1 MTRNVSIPLLGVL
14 LMAGGIW
21 VSATHVAVH
30 SELSDLL
37 PEGATTTQRLLLTEM
52 RRGLAGRLVLLALEG
67 GDPYEM
73 AQASRLF
80 SDRLRASGHFALVEN
95 GVQGLTPQERAIVFQ
110 ARYLLSPN
118 VGRQTFSRESL
129 REALERRLDELRSP
143 LAPLVKETIPA
154 DPTGEFFTIVSAW
167 SAEEGPVKHHGVW
180 MSKDQTK
187 ALLVAQTRAAGFD
200 ADAQAAIQEEIRQI
214 FGSVAGQGT
223 HLRLLMT
230 GAGVFAVEAKQTIER
245 EVWRLSTAAGVLVL
259 CFLYASYRS
268 LTLVLLSLIPLT
280 TGILA
285 GMLAVQGC
293 FGFIHGIT
301 LGFGIT
307 LLGVVD
313 DYPIH
318 LFSHLT
324 PRNPASAVVREIWPT
339 MRLGVSTTAIGFA
352 ALLFAGFP
360 ALTQLG
366 LFAVAGILAAAAV
379 TRWILPSFIP
389 DGFVPRPV
397 WPAVHAELERLTG
410 LKPVIPGAI
419 LLACAALLWSHTPL
433 WQTELASLSPVS
445 EPKKQLD
452 RQLREE
458 MGAPDLRDLLV
469 IEGQTEED
477 VLQYSEVVD
486 ANLKP
491 LRASGV
497 IAGYELISHVVPS
510 RRTQQDRQSQLPE
523 SSVLKH
529 NLDQALKGL
538 RFSPGLF
545 TPFVA
550 AIESART
557 QPPLERRAFQGTAL
571 GAKTD
576 SLMFE
581 QAGSWKAVVPLRG
594 VADRGQLA
602 DVVRSWH
609 MPAVTYADL
618 KEESNRLMAAYRDRT
633 AVIVVC
639 GLLVIGLVLTIGL
652 KSATLLGPILFPI
665 MGALAVVAAALKLS
679 GEPMSLFHIAS
690 FLLVIGLGLDYALF
704 FNRLEGTEEG
714 RLQTLYGLLVCS
726 TTTILVFGVLA
737 TSSIP
742 VLHAIGMT
750 AALGSFCC
758 LLFAGI
764 MAKKAPHAV

>member
-1 MTRNVSIPLLGVL
+1 
-14 LMAGGIW
+14 
-21 VSATHVAVH
+21 
-30 SELSDLL
+30 
-37 PEGATTTQRLLLTEM
+37 
-52 RRGLAGRLVLLALEG
+52 
-67 GDPYEM
+67 
-73 AQASRLF
+73 
-80 SDRLRASGHFALVEN
+80 
-95 GVQGLTPQERAIVFQ
+95 
-110 ARYLLSPN
+110 
-118 VGRQTFSRESL
+118 
-129 REALERRLDELRSP
+129 
-143 LAPLVKETIPA
+143 
-154 DPTGEFFTIVSAW
+154 
-167 SAEEGPVKHHGVW
+167 
-180 MSKDQTK
+180 
-187 ALLVAQTRAAGFD
+187 
-200 ADAQAAIQEEIRQI
+200 
-214 FGSVAGQGT
+214 
-223 HLRLLMT
+223 
-230 GAGVFAVEAKQTIER
+230 
-245 EVWRLSTAAGVLVL
+245 
-259 CFLYASYRS
+259 
-268 LTLVLLSLIPLT
+268 
-280 TGILA
+280 
-285 GMLAVQGC
+285 
-293 FGFIHGIT
+293 
-301 LGFGIT
+301 
-307 LLGVVD
+307 
-313 DYPIH
+313 
-318 LFSHLT
+318 
-324 PRNPASAVVREIWPT
+324 
-339 MRLGVSTTAIGFA
+339 
-352 ALLFAGFP
+352 
-360 ALTQLG
+360 
-366 LFAVAGILAAAAV
+366 
-379 TRWILPSFIP
+379 
-389 DGFVPRPV
+389 
-397 WPAVHAELERLTG
+397 
-410 LKPVIPGAI
+410 
-419 LLACAALLWSHTPL
+419 
-433 WQTELASLSPVS
+433 
-445 EPKKQLD
+445 
-452 RQLREE
+452 
-458 MGAPDLRDLLV
+458 
-469 IEGQTEED
+469 
-477 VLQYSEVVD
+477 
-486 ANLKP
+486 

-581 QAGSWKAVVPLRG
+581 QAGSWKAIVPLRG

-704 FNRLEGTEEG
+704 FNRLEGTEGG

-764 MAKKAPHAV
+764 MAKKTPHGA